1 MKNIAIIGGGA
12 SGLMAALFAS
22 RAGASVTLYEHNNDV
37 GKKILASGNGRCN
50 IINTTATCDDYAGEN
65 PSFASYALKQLSFGY
80 FVTLAR
86 SLGLELDIKDDGRCY
101 PLSNEA
107 KSVVLVLKNAIKNFG
122 VQILCDDAVSSITH
136 QQNHFTVHTSKT
148 KRQYDK
154 VIIATGS
161 QAAPQL
167 GSTADGYTFAKH
179 FGHTII
185 PTYPSLVQLELHS
198 KIHAKMAGVKTVATV
213 ELIVNNKKVQ
223 NVSGDILF
231 TAYGISGLA
240 ILDIS
245 QKASLACMNKQ
256 RVSII
261 VNLLPRYNN
270 TELEGVLRTL
280 SVALPNQSLADMLSG
295 ILPSKTISPLLDFLG
310 ISANTQN
317 TTLTSQEMIKITHTI
332 QNWKFEVSDTH
343 GFKHAEVSGGGVDTS
358 QINPKTMESQLRK
371 GLYFTGEVL
380 DIVGKRGGYN
390 FHFAWASGMIAGKE
404 MGK

>member
-1 MKNIAIIGGGA
+1 
-12 SGLMAALFAS
+12 MAALFAS
-22 RAGASVTLYEHNNDV
+22 RAGTAVTLYEHNSDV

-80 FVTLAR
+80 FISLCR
-86 SLGLELDIKDDGRCY
+86 SLGLELDIKEDGRCY

-107 KSVVLVLKNAIKNFG
+107 KSVVLALKNG
-122 VQILCDDAVSSITH
+122 VQNLGVDINCEETVNTITY
-136 QQNHFTVHTSKT
+136 QGNSFTVHTNKT
-148 KRQYDK
+148 KRQFDK
-154 VIIATGS
+154 VVIATGS

-167 GSTADGYTFAKH
+167 GSTADGHTFAKH
-179 FGHTII
+179 FGHTIVT
-185 PTYPSLVQLELHS
+185 TYPSLVQLELNS

-213 ELIVNNKKVQ
+213 ELIVNNKTVQ

-245 QKASLACMNKQ
+245 QKASLALLNKQ
-256 RVSII
+256 RVSIAL
-261 VNLLPRYNN
+261 NLLPRYNSD
-270 TELEGVLRTL
+270 ELEEVLLTL
-280 SVALPNQSLADMLSG
+280 LKALPSQPLSSALSG
-295 ILPSKTISPLLDFLG
+295 ILPSKTISPLLDTLG
-310 ISANTQN
+310 VNPNKQN
-317 TTLTSQEMIKITHTI
+317 MTLTSQEIAKILYTI
-332 QNWKFEVSDTH
+332 QNWKFEVSGTH

-390 FHFAWASGMIAGKE
+390 FHFAWASGMIAGRE
-404 MGK
+404 MGKS

>member
-1 MKNIAIIGGGA
+1 
-12 SGLMAALFAS
+12 MAALFAS
-22 RAGASVTLYEHNNDV
+22 RSGANVTLYEHNNDV

-80 FVTLAR
+80 FTSLCR
-86 SLGLELDIKDDGRCY
+86 SLGLELDIKEDGRCY

-107 KSVVLVLKNAIKNFG
+107 KSVVLALKNATQNLG
-122 VQILCDDAVSSITH
+122 VHVSCEDAVSAITH
-136 QQNHFTVHTSKT
+136 QGNSFTVHTSKS
-148 KRQYDK
+148 KQQFDK

-161 QAAPQL
+161 HAAPQL

-179 FGHTII
+179 FGHTIVT
-185 PTYPSLVQLELHS
+185 TYPSLVQLELNS
-198 KIHAKMAGVKTVATV
+198 KIHTKMAGVKTVATV

-231 TAYGISGLA
+231 TTYGISGLA

-245 QKASLACMNKQ
+245 QKASLALVNKQ
-256 RVSII
+256 RVSIVLNI
-261 VNLLPRYNN
+261 LPRYNN
-270 TELEGVLRTL
+270 EQLEGVLRTL
-280 SVALPNQSLADMLSG
+280 LTALPNQPLSSALSG
-295 ILPSKTISPLLDFLG
+295 ILPSKTISPLIDILG
-310 ISANTQN
+310 VNPNKQN
-317 TTLTSQEMIKITHTI
+317 MTLTSQEIAKIIYAI

-390 FHFAWASGMIAGKE
+390 FHFAWATGMIAGKE

>member
-1 MKNIAIIGGGA
+1 
-12 SGLMAALFAS
+12 MAAIFAS
-22 RAGASVTLYEHNNDV
+22 RAGANVVIYEHNSDV

-50 IINTTATCDDYAGEN
+50 IINTTATCDDYAGEI

-80 FVTLAR
+80 FISLCR
-86 SLGLELDIKDDGRCY
+86 SLGLELDIKEDGRCY

-107 KSVVLVLKNAIKNFG
+107 KSVVLALKNAVQNLG
-122 VQILCDDAVSSITH
+122 VHISCEETVNTITY
-136 QQNHFTVHTSKT
+136 QGNSFTVHTNKT
-148 KRQYDK
+148 KHPFDK

-167 GSTADGYTFAKH
+167 GSTADGYTIAKH
-179 FGHTII
+179 FGHTIV
-185 PTYPSLVQLELHS
+185 PTYPSLVQLELNS

-213 ELIVNNKKVQ
+213 ELIVNNKTVQ

-240 ILDIS
+240 ILDVS
-245 QKASLACMNKQ
+245 QKASLALMNKQ
-256 RVSII
+256 RVSI
-261 VNLLPRYNN
+261 VLNLLPRYNS
-270 TELEGVLRTL
+270 EQLEGVLRTL
-280 SVALPNQSLADMLSG
+280 LTALENQPLSSALSG
-295 ILPSKTISPLLDFLG
+295 ILPSKTIFPLLDILDV
-310 ISANTQN
+310 NPNKQN
-317 TTLTSQEMIKITHTI
+317 ATLTSQEATKIVYAI
-332 QNWKFEVSDTH
+332 QHWKFEVTDTH

-358 QINPKTMESQLRK
+358 QINPKTMESELRK
-371 GLYFTGEVL
+371 GLYFSGEVL

>member
-1 MKNIAIIGGGA
+1 
-12 SGLMAALFAS
+12 MAALFAS
-22 RAGASVTLYEHNNDV
+22 RAGANVTLYEHNSDV

-80 FVTLAR
+80 FVTLSR
-86 SLGLELDIKDDGRCY
+86 SLGLELDIKEDGRCY

-107 KSVVLVLKNAIKNFG
+107 KSVVLALKNALQNLG
-122 VQILCDDAVSSITH
+122 VHVRCEDAVDSITH
-136 QQNHFTVHTSKT
+136 QGNSFTVYTNST
-148 KRQYDK
+148 KHQYDK

-161 QAAPQL
+161 QAAAQL
-167 GSTADGYTFAKH
+167 GSTGDGYTFAKH
-179 FGHTII
+179 FGHTIV
-185 PTYPSLVQLELHS
+185 PTYPSLVQLELNS
-198 KIHAKMAGVKTVATV
+198 KIHTKMAGVKTVATV

-245 QKASLACMNKQ
+245 QKASLALVNKQ
-256 RVSII
+256 RVSI
-261 VNLLPRYNN
+261 VLNLLPRYNSA
-270 TELEGVLRTL
+270 ELEGVLRTL
-280 SVALPNQSLADMLSG
+280 LTALPNQSLANVLSG
-295 ILPSKTISPLLDFLG
+295 ILPSKTISPLLDTLG
-310 ISANTQN
+310 ISGNTQN
-317 TTLTSQEMIKITHTI
+317 MALTSQEIIKITHTI

-358 QINPKTMESQLRK
+358 HVNPKTMESQLCK

>member
-1 MKNIAIIGGGA
+1 
-12 SGLMAALFAS
+12 MAAIFAAQS
-22 RAGASVTLYEHNNDV
+22 GANVTIYEHNNSV

-86 SLGLELDIKDDGRCY
+86 SLGLELDIKEDGRCY

-107 KSVVLVLKNAIKNFG
+107 KSVVLALKNG
-122 VQILCDDAVSSITH
+122 VDSLGIHVRCEHAVSAITH
-136 QQNHFTVHTSKT
+136 QGNVFTVHTQNSKQ
-148 KRQYDK
+148 QYDK
-154 VIIATGS
+154 VLIATGS

-167 GSTADGYTFAKH
+167 GSTGDGYTFAKH
-179 FGHTII
+179 FGHTIV
-185 PTYPSLVQLELHS
+185 PTYPSLVQLELNS

-231 TAYGISGLA
+231 TTYGISGLA

-245 QKASLACMNKQ
+245 QKASLACVNKQ
-256 RVSII
+256 RVSI
-261 VNLLPRYNN
+261 VLNLLPRYNSA
-270 TELEGVLRTL
+270 ELEGVLHTL
-280 SVALPNQSLADMLSG
+280 LTALPNQSLANVLSG
-295 ILPSKTISPLLDFLG
+295 ILPSKTIPPLLDTLG
-310 ISANTQN
+310 ISVNTQS
-317 TTLTSQEMIKITHTI
+317 TTLTAQEITKITHTI

-358 QINPKTMESQLRK
+358 HVNPKTMESQLCK

>member
-1 MKNIAIIGGGA
+1 
-12 SGLMAALFAS
+12 MAALFAS
-22 RAGASVTLYEHNNDV
+22 RAGATVTLYEHNSDV

-50 IINTTATCDDYAGEN
+50 IINTTATCDDYAGQN

-80 FVTLAR
+80 FVTLCR
-86 SLGLELDIKDDGRCY
+86 SLGLELDIKEDGRCY

-107 KSVVLVLKNAIKNFG
+107 KSVVLALKNSVQNLGVDINCEETVNAITYHGN
-122 VQILCDDAVSSITH
+122 
-136 QQNHFTVHTSKT
+136 NFTVNTNKT
-148 KRQYDK
+148 KHQFDK
-154 VIIATGS
+154 VVIATGS

-179 FGHTII
+179 FGHRIV
-185 PTYPSLVQLELHS
+185 PPYPSLVQLELNS

-213 ELIVNNKKVQ
+213 ELIVNNKTVQ

-245 QKASLACMNKQ
+245 QKASLALLNKQ
-256 RVSII
+256 RVSIAL
-261 VNLLPRYNN
+261 NLLPRYNSD
-270 TELEGVLRTL
+270 ELEEVLRTL
-280 SVALPNQSLADMLSG
+280 LKALPSQPLSSALSG
-295 ILPSKTISPLLDFLG
+295 ILPSKTISPLLDTLG
-310 ISANTQN
+310 VNPNKQN
-317 TTLTSQEMIKITHTI
+317 MTLTSQEIAKILYTI
-332 QNWKFEVSDTH
+332 QNWKFEVSGTH

-390 FHFAWASGMIAGKE
+390 FHFAWASGMIAGRE
-404 MGK
+404 MGKS